1 VERDVREAVE
11 RDVREA
17 AGLAARSA
25 MSPWAGGPDGAAPTG
40 RLGWLYLG
48 VWRSVAGFQAESG
61 NLVNPVA
68 DFDLEET
75 EAALQY
81 DVRAVIGGRQRRL
94 VAVSSH
100 QDVSSQE

>member
-1 VERDVREAVE
+1 
-11 RDVREA
+11 
-17 AGLAARSA
+17 
-25 MSPWAGGPDGAAPTG
+25 
-40 RLGWLYLG
+40 
-48 VWRSVAGFQAESG
+48 VAGFQAESG

-100 QDVSSQE
+100 QDVSSQEWILWEDSWFRCGVV